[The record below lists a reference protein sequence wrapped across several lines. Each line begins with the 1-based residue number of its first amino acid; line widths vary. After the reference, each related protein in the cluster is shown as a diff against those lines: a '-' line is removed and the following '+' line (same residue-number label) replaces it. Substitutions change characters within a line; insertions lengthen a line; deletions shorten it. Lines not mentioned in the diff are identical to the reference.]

1 MNDQR
6 DRGALGIAL
15 ALVVVVALGGAG
27 LVVDGG
33 RAMAA
38 RRHAAG
44 TAEAAARSAV
54 TRLSLRTGFD
64 ADVAEATARSYAQRA
79 GIAPADVDVDIVTGP
94 TGTPQVNVTIIER
107 RTAVFLALAS
117 VDEITVRASGS
128 AIVVWSS

>member
-15 ALVVVVALGGAG
+15 ALVMVVALGGAG

-54 TRLSLRTGFD
+54 TRQSLRTGFD
-64 ADVAEATARSYAQRA
+64 ADAAEAAARSHAERS

-94 TGTPQVNVTIIER
+94 TGTPQVIVTIIER

>member
-15 ALVVVVALGGAG
+15 ALVVLVALGGAA
-27 LVVDGG
+27 LIVDGG

-54 TRLSLRTGFD
+54 SRMSLRAGFD
-64 ADVAEATARSYAQRA
+64 AQVAEDVARSYAERA
-79 GIAPADVDVDIVTGP
+79 GVAPADIDVEVRTGP
-94 TGTPQVNVTIIER
+94 TGTPQVIVTVTEH
-107 RTAVFLALAS
+107 RTSVFLTLTS
-117 VDEITVRASGS
+117 IDEITVRASGS